1 MIENELSFLVK
12 WLPKLDGLDNKD
24 IDQDYVSDEVEPLRL
39 RKIGERCELSK
50 KINLSAGDISRRDEF
65 TVPLAKGEYER
76 LRTLSVKRLQKTR
89 YYAPLPEGLVA
100 EIDVFHDK
108 LEGLIMVEV
117 EFGDESARRA
127 FVPPPWFGRD
137 VSQETWARNSFLA
150 GKSFQDIKNHL
161 EE

>member
-1 MIENELSFLVK
+1 MVENELSFLVK
-12 WLPKLDGLDNKD
+12 WLPKLDGLDKKE
-24 IDQDYVSDEVEPLRL
+24 IEQDYVSDEIEPLRL
-39 RKIGERCELSK
+39 RKIGGRCELSK
-50 KINLSAGDISRRDEF
+50 KINLAAGDISRRDEF
-65 TVPLAKGEYER
+65 TVPLSNEEYAK
-76 LRTLSVKRLQKTR
+76 LRGLSVKRLAKTR

-150 GKSFQDIKNHL
+150 GKAFDDIKNRL
-161 EE
+161 E